1 MTLEHVAS
9 QRDEVLFFL
18 RRWVRHPL
26 RLGAVIPS
34 SKALTT
40 LVAEQVKLRPNRI
53 IVELGPGTG
62 CLTRSLLEAGV
73 PTERLFVVELD
84 PELCSYLKKS
94 LPNVQVIHGNACDLP
109 ALIPQQYHGCVSTVI
124 SGIPMTTLSQETQR
138 SIISA
143 AFSLMDEEGDML
155 QYTYRPVSPIPA
167 GRLGLSKERVGVIFR
182 NLPPATVWRYQRA
195 A

>member
-1 MTLEHVAS
+1 MNLDQVS
-9 QRDEVLFFL
+9 SPRDEMLFFL

-40 LVAEQVKLRPNRI
+40 LVAEQVKMRPDRI
-53 IVELGPGTG
+53 VVELGPGTG

-73 PTERLFVVELD
+73 PKERLFVVELD
-84 PELCSYLKKS
+84 PELCAYLKRA
-94 LPNVQVIHGNACDLP
+94 LPEVQVIHGNACDLP
-109 ALIPQQYHGCVSTVI
+109 SLIPQKYHGGVSTVI
-124 SGIPMTTLSQETQR
+124 SGIPMTTLSHDIQR
-138 SIISA
+138 SIINA
-143 AFSLMDEEGDML
+143 AFSLMDKEGELL
-155 QYTYRPVSPIPA
+155 QYTYRPISPIPA
-167 GRLGLSKERVGVIFR
+167 GRLGLSKKRVGVIFR